1 MKQYTLGTK
10 GRCKGSLEFQLVVIT
25 LSSRSEDASC
35 LPTHLTK
42 NGDTGTMYVQLLRE
56 LVSSSRQQKA
66 VFKKNPSH
74 VLKSFVSCIIPK
86 QMMILTVEVSIS
98 AKNHKVPRTSL

>member
-10 GRCKGSLEFQLVVIT
+10 GRCKGSLEFQLVVVT

-35 LPTHLTK
+35 LPTLLTK
-42 NGDTGTMYVQLLRE
+42 NGDTVTMYVHLLRE

-66 VFKKNPSH
+66 VKKKKSLTCAEIFCFLYNPKSNYDSH
-74 VLKSFVSCIIPK
+74 CRS
-86 QMMILTVEVSIS
+86 
-98 AKNHKVPRTSL
+98 